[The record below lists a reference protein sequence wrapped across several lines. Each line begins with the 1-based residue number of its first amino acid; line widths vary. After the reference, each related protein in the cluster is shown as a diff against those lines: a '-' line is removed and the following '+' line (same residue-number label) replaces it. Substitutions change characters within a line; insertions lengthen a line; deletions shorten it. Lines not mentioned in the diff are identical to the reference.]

1 MHPKGRGI
9 PGFRAPAPKQ
19 AGQCCTRFHGHPHRS
34 AAWVTPRRTT
44 QRGGL
49 VMAWRKLASFAAA
62 LVACG
67 GLGVAGVIASAGPA
81 AADGYG
87 PTAVFQVEISA
98 NIHALA
104 GNGSGGGIWF
114 WAALSS
120 DHTADY
126 QETDCVHN
134 VPGASNGAVH
144 NSTDTATWA
153 DNGGT
158 LTISGVQTA
167 LGPVN
172 ITVPDTIGH
181 YVYPNSLPPLFGPTL
196 FSALPAQVQV
206 AP

>member
-1 MHPKGRGI
+1 MQIGE
-9 PGFRAPAPKQ
+9 F
-19 AGQCCTRFHGHPHRS
+19 
-34 AAWVTPRRTT
+34 
-44 QRGGL
+44 
-49 VMAWRKLASFAAA
+49 VMAWRKLVSFAAG

-67 GLGVAGVIASAGPA
+67 GLGTAGVIASAGPA
-81 AADGYG
+81 SAGGYG

-98 NIHALA
+98 NVHALV
-104 GNGSGGGIWF
+104 GNGSGGGIWV

-134 VPGASNGAVH
+134 VPGAPNGAVH

>member
-1 MHPKGRGI
+1 
-9 PGFRAPAPKQ
+9 
-19 AGQCCTRFHGHPHRS
+19 
-34 AAWVTPRRTT
+34 
-44 QRGGL
+44 
-49 VMAWRKLASFAAA
+49 MARRKLVRLAAA

-67 GLGVAGVIASAGPA
+67 GLGVAGLITSAGPA

-87 PTAVFQVEISA
+87 PTAEFQVEISA
-98 NIHALA
+98 NVHALV
-104 GNGSGGGIWF
+104 GNGSGGGIWV
-114 WAALSS
+114 WAALGS
-120 DHTADY
+120 DKTVDY

-134 VPGASNGAVH
+134 FPGATNGAVH
-144 NSTDTATWA
+144 NSSGTATWT
-153 DNGGT
+153 DNGVT

-181 YVYPNSLPPLFGPTL
+181 YVYPTNSFPPLFGPTL

>member
-1 MHPKGRGI
+1 
-9 PGFRAPAPKQ
+9 
-19 AGQCCTRFHGHPHRS
+19 
-34 AAWVTPRRTT
+34 
-44 QRGGL
+44 
-49 VMAWRKLASFAAA
+49 MAWRKLASFAAA

-120 DHTADY
+120 DHSADY
-126 QETDCVHN
+126 QEADCVHN
-134 VPGASNGAVH
+134 VPGAPNGAVH
-144 NSTDTATWA
+144 NSTDTATWT

-172 ITVPDTIGH
+172 ITVPDTTGH
-181 YVYPNSLPPLFGPTL
+181 YVYPNSSFPPLFGPAL